1 MIDPHTL
8 RRLRRLLASGRQVDV
23 RLAADLLAASGD
35 AEAFDVLR
43 RALEHGD
50 EQVRSAVVQAL
61 GYHHDKPEAL
71 EMLRRAV
78 ERERDAAVR
87 TELVGALATAGQV
100 EIVADLLRNDADAEV
115 RLQAAVALGRT
126 LPSDERVLIAALE
139 SDPDVRVR
147 AAAAESLGWVGTEAA
162 LKPLLIT
169 LQAREHEV
177 RVEAVYALGRMADPR
192 AAEAL
197 LDLADADPDEEVGRA
212 ALWALV
218 EIAYAAKDATL
229 LERARAID
237 PEAVFH
243 FEQRRKRHVEAIRE
257 R

>member
-8 RRLRRLLASGRQVDV
+8 RRLRRLLASGRPADM
-23 RLAADLLAASGD
+23 RLAADLLAASQD
-35 AEAFDVLR
+35 EEALGVLR
-43 RALEHGD
+43 RALERGD
-50 EQVRSAVVQAL
+50 RTVRSAVVQAL
-61 GYHHDKPEAL
+61 AYHRSDDVK
-71 EMLRRAV
+71 EMLRQAA
-78 ERERDAAVR
+78 EREQDAAVR
-87 TELVGALATAGQV
+87 AELVWALQITGQI
-100 EIVADLLRNDADAEV
+100 ELVADLLRRDADPEV

-126 LPSDERVLIAALE
+126 LPTAEEALVHALQN
-139 SDPDVRVR
+139 DPDVRVR
-147 AAAAESLGWVGTEAA
+147 AAAAEALGWVGTEASRKA
-162 LKPLLIT
+162 L
-169 LQAREHEV
+169 A
-177 RVEAVYALGRMADPR
+177 AALR
-192 AAEAL
+192 AAEPEVRAEAAYAL
-197 LDLADADPDEEVGRA
+197 ARMGDPGVAEVLVDLADADPDEEVGRA